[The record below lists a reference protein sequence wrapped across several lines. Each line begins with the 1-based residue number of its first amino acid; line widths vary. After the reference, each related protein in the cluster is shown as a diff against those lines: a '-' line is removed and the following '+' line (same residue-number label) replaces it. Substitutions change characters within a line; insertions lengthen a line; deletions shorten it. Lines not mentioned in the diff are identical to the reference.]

1 MEGIKDPSPIV
12 SLPERL
18 PLAADA
24 YDDLAIDLADKLMR
38 LSAERVEAFLKALE
52 DKYDDT
58 YFVGRVR
65 GSLAVLR
72 RRFPK
77 AC

>member
-1 MEGIKDPSPIV
+1 MGSINNSSPVV

-24 YDDLAIDLADKLMR
+24 YDDLAIDLADKLVP
-38 LSAERVEAFLKALE
+38 LSAERVGIFLEALKE
-52 DKYDDT
+52 KYDDAD
-58 YFVGRVR
+58 FVGSVR
-65 GSLAVLR
+65 GSLAVIR
-72 RRFPK
+72 RRFPN